1 MGILAEVGWG
11 SGLGPTMRDWAKL
24 KILLANRPKML
35 RELLR
40 ELIGGQGDMQ
50 VVGEALDPL
59 EILYAVRKTEADVVV
74 TTLPAT
80 GEPAITSHLL
90 AEYPDVLVLALAP
103 DGGRAVLYRQVLLKE
118 KLQSTNNSVLL
129 STLRQA
135 SAER

>member
-1 MGILAEVGWG
+1 M
-11 SGLGPTMRDWAKL
+11 

-40 ELIGGQGDMQ
+40 ELIAGQGDMQ

-74 TTLPAT
+74 TTLPAV
-80 GEPAITSHLL
+80 GEPGISSHLL

-103 DGGRAVLYRQVLLKE
+103 DGGRAMLYRQVLLEE
-118 KLQSTNNSVLL
+118 KLQSTNDNVLL

-135 SAER
+135 RTDRCP